1 MQRRTLFRVA
11 GLMAALP
18 ALARRALGTPVAR
31 DPSDV
36 YKRLG
41 ADSDEGNRVFRSDVD
56 KDQSSAKL
64 AISLLMDYRHESRE
78 GSGQVILFRLHCG
91 S

>member
-1 MQRRTLFRVA
+1 MNREWWSQYVGHVVTGADERYL
-11 GLMAALP
+11 
-18 ALARRALGTPVAR
+18 LAPL
-31 DPSDV
+31 
-36 YKRLG
+36 LG

-78 GSGQVILFRLHCG
+78 DSGQVVLFRFHCG